1 MAPVKLS
8 PVRLVWGPWDDGYT
22 LDRHTISSVPTGD
35 PYRWDTKRTELGQ
48 LVYELKYGK
57 NWGALESIVETAE
70 DFIRNQW
77 EGLPALECIVPA
89 PPSVSARGLQPVAA
103 IARALASRLAVEVC
117 EKAVEK
123 IRPTPQ
129 MKNVGDWAQRRQTL
143 REAIQRGTG
152 NVEGKRVLIFD
163 DLMESGSTLARVTD
177 VLRSAGAS
185 EVYALALTRTRN

>member
-22 LDRHTISSVPTGD
+22 LDRHTISSVPTDD

-57 NWGALESIVETAE
+57 NWGALELIVETAE

-89 PPSVSARGLQPVAA
+89 PPSVSARGLQPVVA

-152 NVEGKRVLIFD
+152 NVEGKKVLIFD
-163 DLMESGSTLARVTD
+163 DLMESGSTLGRVTD

>member
-8 PVRLVWGPWDDGYT
+8 PIRLVWGPWDDGYT

-57 NWGALESIVETAE
+57 NWGALELIVETAE
-70 DFIRNQW
+70 DFIRNRW

-89 PPSVSARGLQPVAA
+89 PPSVSARGLQPVVA
-103 IARALASRLAVEVC
+103 IARALASRLDVEVC

-152 NVEGKRVLIFD
+152 NVEGKRVLILD
-163 DLMESGSTLARVTD
+163 DLMESGSTLVRVTD

>member
-1 MAPVKLS
+1 VAPVKLS

-57 NWGALESIVETAE
+57 NWGALELIVETAE

-77 EGLPALECIVPA
+77 EGLPTLECIVPA
-89 PPSVSARGLQPVAA
+89 PPSVSARGLQPVIE
-103 IARALASRLAVEVC
+103 IARALAGRLDIEVC
-117 EKAVEK
+117 ENAVVK
-123 IRPTPQ
+123 IRPTSQ

-163 DLMESGSTLARVTD
+163 DLMESGSTLTRVTD
-177 VLRSAGAS
+177 VLRSAGAT

>member
-1 MAPVKLS
+1 VAPVKLS
-8 PVRLVWGPWDDGYT
+8 PVRLVWGSWDDGYT

-57 NWGALESIVETAE
+57 NWGALELIVETAE

-77 EGLPALECIVPA
+77 EGLPALDCIVPA

-103 IARALASRLAVEVC
+103 IARALASRLNVEVC
-117 EKAVEK
+117 DKAVEK
-123 IRPTPQ
+123 IRPTLQ
-129 MKNVGDWAQRRQTL
+129 MKNVGDWAERRQTL

-163 DLMESGSTLARVTD
+163 DLMESGSTLGRVTD